1 MSSGQRFAILA
12 MFSQNFIL
20 SNFRISAVYSPSLY
34 TAQGCTIL
42 FTVQY
47 YKLHVA
53 LCSVQWT
60 VYYTV
65 HVQCWPLAAAN
76 FIPGRSK
83 FSPWHHLPELF
94 SWLQCTLYSAHH
106 AVLGPLCTVH
116 YSFHWRCTLY
126 WQCTLYIAVQVQ
138 TQDLGKS
145 KFLKHVVTLLFCL
158 KWTHNGISAYGC
170 HKLATVIETRFNLCS
185 CSVVCPLRLL
195 LMLVVWPAQNA
206 GADPSRCNST
216 NRQNPPLQKNCCNFL
231 PDDAI

>member
-1 MSSGQRFAILA
+1 MQFTVHHSILHRA
-12 MFSQNFIL
+12 ALYYSQCSTINCTLHCVLYSELYTTLYTYSAGPWLQQIL
-20 SNFRISAVYSPSLY
+20 S
-34 TAQGCTIL
+34 
-42 FTVQY
+42 
-47 YKLHVA
+47 
-53 LCSVQWT
+53 
-60 VYYTV
+60 
-65 HVQCWPLAAAN
+65 LAAAN
-76 FIPGRSK
+76 FPHDTISQNCSVDCSVPCIVLHR
-83 FSPWHHLPELF
+83 
-94 SWLQCTLYSAHH
+94 

-231 PDDAI
+231 THDAI